1 MRILPWPTSRFRYV
15 MRNWFLASR
24 TVLSASG
31 NAAAVKEV
39 LLQFQA
45 LRGKISMLI
54 AVRNRKPARNAAWDD
69 SLPLRFRPPASESVC
84 VCVCACV
91 CLCLYVCVC
100 VCMFVSARVCRCL
113 RASVF

>member
-84 VCVCACV
+84 VCLRMCV
-91 CLCLYVCVC
+91 FVSLCVC